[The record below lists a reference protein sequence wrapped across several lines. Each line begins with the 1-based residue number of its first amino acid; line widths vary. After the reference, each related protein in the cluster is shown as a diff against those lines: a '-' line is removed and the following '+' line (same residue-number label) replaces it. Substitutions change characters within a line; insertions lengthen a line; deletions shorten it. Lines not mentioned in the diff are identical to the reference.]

1 MGENRGRIRG
11 RGGCGWILGND
22 VIVGADLPI
31 ALQINGPEKPIAQ
44 KIDYP
49 IAMTL
54 FLLTDQLSPPV
65 I

>member
-1 MGENRGRIRG
+1 MMSL
-11 RGGCGWILGND
+11 LGL
-22 VIVGADLPI
+22 ICQSP
-31 ALQINGPEKPIAQ
+31 LQINGPEKPIAQ